1 MVRVSLCESGRH
13 DKHSIEGRV
22 HSLKNDEEGEDS
34 MCEIMENLMEKR
46 ATKVKNEIAKKAI
59 ADGELSLEKIA
70 ELFDLPLSTVQEL
83 ASSMHKTKSE

>member
-1 MVRVSLCESGRH
+1 
-13 DKHSIEGRV
+13 
-22 HSLKNDEEGEDS
+22 

>member
-1 MVRVSLCESGRH
+1 MVN
-13 DKHSIEGRV
+13 
-22 HSLKNDEEGEDS
+22 SLKDKEEGEDG